1 MRTAAE
7 VIDQAIKENRFP
19 EYLLYAFAALFV
31 LTGETIIGFA
41 LLRGSGVTAVAGVAL
56 NGLAWPAYYATRQI
70 RAENLMLRMLEVPLN
85 KAKTST
91 EAAKVLT
98 DTFRTHFNAKA
109 SNTAT
114 TDIDRPQKTRKPQL

>member
-7 VIDQAIKENRFP
+7 VIDQAIKENRLP
-19 EYLLYAFAALFV
+19 EYLLYVFAVLFV
-31 LTGETIIGFA
+31 LTGEAVIGRA
-41 LLRGSGVTAVAGVAL
+41 LFLGSGLTAVAGVAL

-98 DTFRTHFNAKA
+98 DTFRTRFNSKA
-109 SNTAT
+109 SNVVT
-114 TDIDRPQKTRKPQL
+114 TGADLPQKARKP